1 MSESDNR
8 QEVEA
13 PQPRQFTTDDGSTYQ
28 GVPAAEFPDYSD
40 VDHADGD
47 REVDEL
53 EGRA

>member
-1 MSESDNR
+1 MTERSEPA
-8 QEVEA
+8 E
-13 PQPRQFTTDDGSTYQ
+13 PRRFTTDDGSEYV

-40 VDHADGD
+40 VDHTEGD